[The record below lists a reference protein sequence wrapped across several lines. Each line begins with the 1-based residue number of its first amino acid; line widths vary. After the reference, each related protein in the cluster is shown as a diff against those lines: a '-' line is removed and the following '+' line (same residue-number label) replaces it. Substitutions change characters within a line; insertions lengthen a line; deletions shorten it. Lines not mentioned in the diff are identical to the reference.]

1 MSEQKQNQNPKTKP
15 RFPTTPEQ
23 VNSGLVEMAKKNDE
37 LEDKIKSQRRQLLGC
52 IIGIGVLGTAVAVL
66 GGIIGLMPKVE
77 YFQTVNNEV
86 ICKINPNDNPAFTDV
101 NVAEFASEGLLNAYS
116 LDYQNADAD
125 INNTLRRYFTDRG
138 RESFITTLRQS
149 GLIDQIRN
157 NFLVLRTSKLQTPEV
172 AKNNGI
178 DSRGNRFWIV
188 MQPVRM
194 DYFNGKSQPAD
205 TRQYMAEIRVEVT
218 PRDVYNP
225 KGLGIAS
232 IVLRAKN

>member
-1 MSEQKQNQNPKTKP
+1 MSEQKQNQSPKTKP
-15 RFPTTPEQ
+15 RFPTQPDQ
-23 VNSGLVEMAKKNDE
+23 VNSGLVEQARTIKD
-37 LEDKIKSQRRQLLGC
+37 LRDKLKSQRKQLLGSLV
-52 IIGIGVLGTAVAVL
+52 GVGVLGTSVVVL
-66 GGIIGLMPKVE
+66 GGLIGMMPKVE

-125 INNTLRRYFTDRG
+125 ITNTLRRYFTDKG
-138 RESFITTLRQS
+138 RDSFITTLRSS
-149 GLIDQIRN
+149 GLIDQIRT
-157 NFLVLRTSKLQTPEV
+157 NFLVLRTTKLQTPEV
-172 AKNNGI
+172 TKNNGI
-178 DSRGNRFWIV
+178 DSSGKRFWTV

-194 DYFNGKSQPAD
+194 DYYNGKSQPAD
-205 TRQYMAEIRVEVT
+205 TRQYVAEIRVEVT
-218 PRDVYNP
+218 PRDVFNP

>member
-157 NFLVLRTSKLQTPEV
+157 NFWHCCK
-172 AKNNGI
+172 
-178 DSRGNRFWIV
+178 
-188 MQPVRM
+188 
-194 DYFNGKSQPAD
+194 
-205 TRQYMAEIRVEVT
+205 
-218 PRDVYNP
+218 
-225 KGLGIAS
+225 
-232 IVLRAKN
+232 